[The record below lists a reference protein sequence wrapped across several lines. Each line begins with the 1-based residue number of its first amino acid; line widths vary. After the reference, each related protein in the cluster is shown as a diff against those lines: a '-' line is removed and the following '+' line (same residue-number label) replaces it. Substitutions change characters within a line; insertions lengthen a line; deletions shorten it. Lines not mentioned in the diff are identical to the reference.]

1 MANPF
6 FQNSKGENANRVSNP
21 LNDADKTYRQGYN
34 SFDLSRQH
42 YTTLNYADI
51 TPFEHLYA
59 IGGDKLQ
66 FGSKHHLRTYTLA
79 SPLLEDIF
87 IKKSYYACDMRAI
100 LPLNWDKIYR
110 EPSVGDDV
118 LDLNVNTF
126 TKDFLKNLV
135 KTFDNICSE
144 DLDGPNVFRFF
155 MLIED
160 IFGSAGLL
168 SRFGINLGGIFK
180 LGTLIDFDEREYE
193 SFDSFFESTLLRI
206 VQSSPDSTLYD
217 SNTRESYTV
226 VNSEDLTRPLTSRE
240 IYFSTAFDLFRSDRD
255 RFVYFPTSDGYSIIR
270 NFFHSLVSS
279 LGLSEMYLSGFEFNY
294 APLIAYQLV
303 CAEYF
308 TKDQLDN
315 IYTSQLYHQNMRGI
329 VNRVFSLLNTND
341 PLQLTFTYNG
351 VATQFDSVSGSYLKF
366 ITAHLAGTIDFANEH
381 VPLCLGYLE
390 NIFCHNRSLRYGD
403 YFTGARPEPYATVD
417 MTADVVSGEVSAIDV
432 TRSILAQRFANAVA
446 RTGRRMS
453 DYLSEITDGYDV
465 PDVEVPRWLASKTS
479 KVDGFEVENTTSEN
493 QGNIVTVLNSSNSD
507 FIYELEVGSPTIVI
521 GVCTFSMP
529 RVYSMSNERF
539 AFHKDRYDM
548 FNKFMQYDG
557 DQAVLAKELGAQYTG
572 NYAYQLRHMEY
583 KQRYNIASG
592 GWKSFLPAMF
602 LISDRTF
609 GMESN
614 LANGMQIDVWNI
626 RNTNSEFDPFY
637 SSLTG
642 YSNAARFHFM
652 AKFTDSCSARRK
664 MQRTPTIL

>member
-34 SFDLSRQH
+34 SFDLTRQH

-135 KTFDNICSE
+135 KSFENISTNS
-144 DLDGPNVFRFF
+144 LHGPNVFRYF
-155 MLIED
+155 LLTED
-160 IFGSAGLL
+160 LFGSAGLL
-168 SRFGINLGGIFK
+168 SRFGINLGGLFKPFSLVDDMDNSYRSFDEFYESIFPN
-180 LGTLIDFDEREYE
+180 LFDYETTLIDNHLGVTYNVYRD
-193 SFDSFFESTLLRI
+193 
-206 VQSSPDSTLYD
+206 
-217 SNTRESYTV
+217 NA
-226 VNSEDLTRPLTSRE
+226 NSLGSITWHTALDLVRG
-240 IYFSTAFDLFRSDRD
+240 DRD
-255 RFVYFPTSDGYSIIR
+255 RYSLSIDADGSVFISNYFG
-270 NFFHSLVSS
+270 SLAQALVQ
-279 LGLSEMYLSGFEFNY
+279 SEQYLVGFEFNY

-329 VNRVFSLLNTND
+329 VNRVFSLLNSND

-366 ITAHLAGTIDFANEH
+366 ITGHLAGTIDFQNEH

-417 MTADVVSGEVSAIDV
+417 MTSDVVSGEVSAIDV

-493 QGNIVTVLNSSNSD
+493 QGNIVTILNSSNSD

-642 YSNAARFHFM
+642 YSNAARFHFL

>member
-6 FQNSKGENANRVSNP
+6 FQNSKGENANRTSNP

-34 SFDLSRQH
+34 SFDLTRQH

-66 FGSKHHLRTYTLA
+66 FGSQHHLRTYTLA

-110 EPSVGDDV
+110 EPAVGDDV
-118 LDLNVNTF
+118 LDLDVNTY
-126 TKDFLKNLV
+126 TKQFLKTLV
-135 KTFDNICSE
+135 ETFQNISVNNMV
-144 DLDGPNVFRFF
+144 GPNVFRLF
-155 MLIED
+155 LLTED

-168 SRFGINLGGIFK
+168 SRFGINLGGLFKPYSLVDDLDNSYRSFDEFYESIFPN
-180 LGTLIDFDEREYE
+180 LFDYETTLIDNHLGVTFNVYRD
-193 SFDSFFESTLLRI
+193 T
-206 VQSSPDSTLYD
+206 P
-217 SNTRESYTV
+217 
-226 VNSEDLTRPLTSRE
+226 NSQGAIDWHTALDLVRG
-240 IYFSTAFDLFRSDRD
+240 DRD
-255 RFVYFPTSDGYSIIR
+255 RYSISIDADGSV
-270 NFFHSLVSS
+270 FISSYFGSLAQALVQ
-279 LGLSEMYLSGFEFNY
+279 SEQYLVGFEFNY

-329 VNRVFSLLNTND
+329 VNRVFSLLNAET
-341 PLQLTFTYNG
+341 PLALSFTYNG
-351 VATQFDSVSGSYLKF
+351 VATQYDSVSGSYLYF
-366 ITAHLAGTIDFANEH
+366 ITSHLRRTTSFDAEH

-390 NIFCHNRSLRYGD
+390 NIFCHNRSLRHGD

-417 MTADVVSGEVSAIDV
+417 MTADVVSGEVSAINV

-479 KVDGFEVENTTSEN
+479 KVDGFEVENTTSED

-572 NYAYQLRHMEY
+572 NYAYHLRHMEY

-637 SSLTG
+637 SSLSG